1 MPRET
6 KPAFAFSFCFAV
18 LVPDHPFARQPHS
31 SANADLRDLQLSI
44 FSWPMS
50 RPAERRETR
59 RNLQP
64 DQQMTGCLPMRS

>member
-6 KPAFAFSFCFAV
+6 KPAFAFLFCFAV
-18 LVPDHPFARQPHS
+18 LAPDHPFAR
-31 SANADLRDLQLSI
+31 
-44 FSWPMS
+44 MS